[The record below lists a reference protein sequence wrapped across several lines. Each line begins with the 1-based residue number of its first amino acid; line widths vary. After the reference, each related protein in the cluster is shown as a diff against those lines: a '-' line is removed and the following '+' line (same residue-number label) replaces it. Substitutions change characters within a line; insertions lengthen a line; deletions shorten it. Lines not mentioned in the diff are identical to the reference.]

1 MNHVVCPTDA
11 FDFSD
16 DSSPGGTEGHKGRS
30 GKTSDKSKDMGS
42 GLKKIFSGPKKV
54 TERGTCLC
62 WFYRDIYYVVVEKQ
76 LVVGERSEIVDI
88 SWYSIWR
95 V

>member
-1 MNHVVCPTDA
+1 MSSQSINIVVLPFFRHFHLVCPTDA

-30 GKTSDKSKDMGS
+30 GKHGDKSKDIS

-54 TERGTCLC
+54 LEHARNCLC
-62 WFYRDIYYVVVEKQ
+62 VLLSAFT
-76 LVVGERSEIVDI
+76 
-88 SWYSIWR
+88 
-95 V
+95 